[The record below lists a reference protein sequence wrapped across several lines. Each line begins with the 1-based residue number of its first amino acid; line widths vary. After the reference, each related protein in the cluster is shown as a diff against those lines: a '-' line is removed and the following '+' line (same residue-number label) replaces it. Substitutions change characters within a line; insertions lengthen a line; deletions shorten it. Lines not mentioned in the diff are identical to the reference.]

1 MKDIKY
7 WIWLSIFCFKPIE
20 KIKLLELFENNPK
33 AIWEIDEKSLYEKII
48 KNTNTFSTIRGKK
61 IISEI
66 KESRKRINLE
76 ILEKRAKDDNVSV
89 ITFLDELYPKEL
101 LNIYDYPIVLYV
113 KGNVNILNQKS
124 LAIVGCRNCTEYGSK
139 ISEKISKVLSEREFV
154 IISGMAKGIDSYAH
168 LGCVKQNKSTI
179 AVLGSGVNV
188 IYPKENE
195 KLYKEILETNGA
207 IISEYFIDVSPSKE
221 NFPMR
226 NRIVSGMSKGVIVV
240 EAKKRSGSLIT
251 ANLGLE
257 QGKEIFAIPGNI
269 TSKNSEGTNELIK
282 DGAKMV
288 LKLED
293 ILEEY

>member
-1 MKDIKY
+1 M
-7 WIWLSIFCFKPIE
+7 PIE
-20 KIKLLELFENNPK
+20 KIILLKLFNNNPK
-33 AIWEIDEKSLYEKII
+33 EIWNATEEQLYEKIVKSEKERYFSNIRAQKIVQEII
-48 KNTNTFSTIRGKK
+48 KSRANTDLEFLENKVKK
-61 IISEI
+61 E
-66 KESRKRINLE
+66 
-76 ILEKRAKDDNVSV
+76 NVFV

-113 KGNVNILNQKS
+113 KGNKNILNKRMIS
-124 LAIVGCRNCTEYGSK
+124 IVGCRECTVYGSK
-139 ISEKISKVLSEREFV
+139 VAEKLSELLAERNFV

-168 LGCVKQNKSTI
+168 IGCIKQNRATI
-179 AVLGSGVNV
+179 AVLGSGINV

-195 KLYKEILETNGA
+195 KLYKKILETNGT

-221 NFPMR
+221 KFPMR
-226 NRIVSGMSKGVIVV
+226 NRIVSGMSSGIVVV

-251 ANLGLE
+251 AHLGLE

-269 TSKNSEGTNELIK
+269 TNENSEGTNELIR